1 LLYRFGPYETD
12 ASRNELRKFGRGVRL
27 ERKPWQLLI
36 SLLQRPGKLVT
47 RAELQR
53 AVWGADVFVDF
64 EHGLNV
70 AVRKLRAALNDSVDP
85 PKYIETVA
93 GEGYRFVGTVEQ
105 IFANA
110 SPPASAQIISQA
122 DATPVSVQD
131 RREAATWRKRWR
143 EIALLTC
150 IVVITVTG

>member
-1 LLYRFGPYETD
+1 
-12 ASRNELRKFGRGVRL
+12 
-27 ERKPWQLLI
+27 
-36 SLLQRPGKLVT
+36 
-47 RAELQR
+47 

-70 AVRKLRAALNDSVDP
+70 AVRKLRAALNDSVDA

-110 SPPASAQIISQA
+110 STPASAQIISQA

-150 IVVITVTG
+150 IVVITVTGTRLLWRGLRGAPPAAHEKIMIVVLPFENLSGDPDQEYLSDGMTEELSER